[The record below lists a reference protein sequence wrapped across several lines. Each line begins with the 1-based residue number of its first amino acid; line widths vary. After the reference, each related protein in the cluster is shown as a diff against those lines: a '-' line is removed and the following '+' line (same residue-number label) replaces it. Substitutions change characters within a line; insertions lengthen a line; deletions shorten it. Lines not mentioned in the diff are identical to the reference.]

1 MSELVNILII
11 EPSYLVREGLKTLL
25 TQTGLAFRVEETAV
39 INGSF
44 QILIE
49 KHQPRLVFIN
59 ALLLHSH
66 WHGNRNKAPFQKL
79 QIIGLTW
86 SDVTEGVLAHCDFVL
101 DITSSKA
108 ILMHNFVQFIAK
120 MGLINNEKDSG
131 SISERE
137 SDVLRLVA
145 LGYTNNEIS
154 ERLFISVHTV
164 MTHRKNITRK
174 LGIKTVAGLTV
185 YSILNKL
192 VESGELKGRASASIE

>member
-44 QILIE
+44 QKLVE

-59 ALLLHSH
+59 TLLLHSH

-86 SDVTEGVLAHCDFVL
+86 SDVPEGVLSHCDFVL
-101 DITSSKA
+101 DITSSKT
-108 ILMHNFVQFIAK
+108 ILMHNFVQFITK

-192 VESGELKGRASASIE
+192 VESGELKGRASASNE

>member
-1 MSELVNILII
+1 MGELLNILII

-25 TQTGLAFRVEETAV
+25 TQTGLAFRVEETTV

-44 QILIE
+44 QKLIE
-49 KHQPRLVFIN
+49 KYQPRLVFIN
-59 ALLLHSH
+59 ALMLHSH
-66 WHGNRNKAPFQKL
+66 WHGNRNKAPFLKL
-79 QIIGLTW
+79 QIVGLTW
-86 SDVTEGVLAHCDFVL
+86 GDVPETILSHCDFVL
-101 DITSSKA
+101 DIAASKA
-108 ILMHNFVQFIAK
+108 VLMQNFVQFITK
-120 MGLINNEKDSG
+120 LGLINNEKDSE

-192 VESGELKGRASASIE
+192 VESGELKGRISESNE